1 MYKILKQI
9 SKNIKETA
17 SVQGNRNENVFL
29 QYYKKL
35 WNTRDTNEL
44 QIGYNSADYLHNF
57 ITFDELEKM
66 LKLTK
71 NGKIPGKDN
80 INAELHKYAPEEF
93 KLRLLQFLN
102 NIYRENRIPDEWRNA
117 VTTPIFKQG
126 DGREP
131 QNYRGISVLN
141 TCYKIYSKIL
151 NMKLQRYSEVFMTE
165 TQYGCR
171 KGRSCTDPIF
181 CLKLVTEKRR
191 EFNLETHLLF
201 IDYEKAFDN
210 IERQISFN
218 SLKSIRIPDT
228 LLKAIV
234 DIYTQNK
241 ILIKCKKKLSEPVDF
256 NKGVRQGCPLLPTL
270 FNVYL
275 DEIITKW
282 QK

>member
-1 MYKILKQI
+1 
-9 SKNIKETA
+9 
-17 SVQGNRNENVFL
+17 
-29 QYYKKL
+29 
-35 WNTRDTNEL
+35 
-44 QIGYNSADYLHNF
+44 
-57 ITFDELEKM
+57 M
-66 LKLTK
+66 LD
-71 NGKIPGKDN
+71 I
-80 INAELHKYAPEEF
+80 
-93 KLRLLQFLN
+93 
-102 NIYRENRIPDEWRNA
+102 
-117 VTTPIFKQG
+117 TTPYIF
-126 DGREP
+126 
-131 QNYRGISVLN
+131 
-141 TCYKIYSKIL
+141 
-151 NMKLQRYSEVFMTE
+151 
-165 TQYGCR
+165 R
-171 KGRSCTDPIF
+171 KGRSCTDSTF
-181 CLKLVTEKRR
+181 CLKLVIEKRR